1 MTVMNTKKK
10 TAGWAVISLAFIA
23 FISLGMPDGL
33 LGVAWPGIRETFN
46 VPLDALGILLIFS
59 TAGYMLSSFFS
70 GFLIRRFGVGG
81 LLALSCNLTAGA
93 LMIYAFSP
101 SWYLLF
107 LAVFFG
113 GLGAG
118 AIDAGLNTYVEKHH
132 SERMMQWLHASFG
145 IGITLGPIIMT
156 AGIAITGNW
165 RPGYFIVS
173 LVQFLLAL
181 IFFISR
187 HVWVRDVETSVE
199 EKHSGEASL
208 GETLKHISAWLSMLM
223 FFIYTGVELG
233 LGLWSYS
240 LLTESRGVAPQIAG
254 LVTGSYWATF
264 TVGRILAGWYTR
276 KIQARNIL
284 YISIFSALLG
294 TIIVALNLGIW
305 VTITGIGIIGFA
317 IAPLFPS
324 LISDTGN
331 RVGNRHISNT
341 IGMQIA
347 AAGFGAAVVPSL
359 AGVAARVWG
368 LEIIPF
374 YIMSALVL
382 LFTAILISGKKKRI

>member
-1 MTVMNTKKK
+1 MNNNRK
-10 TAGWAVISLAFIA
+10 TAGWAVIALSFIA

-33 LGVAWPGIRETFN
+33 LGVAWPGIRETFSL
-46 VPLDALGILLIFS
+46 PLDALGILLVFS

-70 GFLIRRFGVGG
+70 GFLVRRFGVGG
-81 LLALSCNLTAGA
+81 LLALSCSLTAGA

-101 SWYLLF
+101 IWYLLF
-107 LAVFFG
+107 LAVFSG

-156 AGIAITGNW
+156 AGIAVTENW
-165 RPGYFIVS
+165 RPGYLIVS
-173 LVQFLLAL
+173 TAQFLLAL
-181 IFFISR
+181 IFFVSR
-187 HVWVRDVETSVE
+187 HLWIRDKETSVE
-199 EKHSGEASL
+199 EGHHSEASI
-208 GETLKHISAWLSMLM
+208 GDTLKQLSALLSMLM

-276 KIQARNIL
+276 KIQVRHIL
-284 YISIFSALLG
+284 YISVFTALSG
-294 TIIVALNLGIW
+294 TVILALNLGMWI
-305 VTITGIGIIGFA
+305 TIGAIGLIGFA

-331 RVGNRHISNT
+331 RVGARHISNT

-347 AAGFGAAVVPSL
+347 SAGFGAAVVPSL
-359 AGVAARVWG
+359 AGVAARIYG
-368 LEIIPF
+368 LEIVPF
-374 YIMSALVL
+374 YMMTALIL
-382 LFTAILISGKKKRI
+382 LFAAILLSGKKKKN